1 MAGMDSGWW
10 EWVASSKCGCRGEG
24 GAQGPGQSGIKGMGA
39 TVQLMVGLPLC
50 RGSGLS
56 QVNAVLREQ
65 LEHMRVANEALARE
79 LAAAAGSVGHLRA
92 KLEQREARHWMEQRE
107 VGED

>member
-1 MAGMDSGWW
+1 
-10 EWVASSKCGCRGEG
+10 
-24 GAQGPGQSGIKGMGA
+24 
-39 TVQLMVGLPLC
+39 MVGLPLC